1 MSGYPYDNKIRSDDQ
16 INGKSVFSS
25 DGAAIGN
32 VEAALADSFIVRT
45 LIESNNTEIKYDIPR
60 IEIEK
65 IVAGSITLRITKEEV
80 DQKYQTSSIQKS
92 M

>member
-1 MSGYPYDNKIRSDDQ
+1 MSGYPYDNKISNDDQ

-25 DGAAIGN
+25 DGASIGK
-32 VEAALADSFIVRT
+32 VEAVLADSFIVRT

-80 DQKYQTSSIQKS
+80 NQKYQTSSIQKS